1 MTKGP
6 APKPL
11 ERKRAA
17 GNPGHQKLPTAV
29 VALSPV
35 GFDTDPPVTLKDE
48 GRALWSSVVQY
59 ARPWLSHAD
68 LPMLAACCE
77 AIDRRHELIQIVAQE
92 GSILTTDK
100 GYKYQHPALGVIAT
114 TETQITKWFGM
125 LGLTPTDR
133 ARLGVAE
140 VKVVSKL
147 EELRAR
153 ART

>member
-1 MTKGP
+1 MKKGP
-6 APKPL
+6 APIPI
-11 ERKRAA
+11 ERKRLT
-17 GNPGHQKLPTAV
+17 GNPGHAKLPTAV
-29 VALSPV
+29 VALAPV
-35 GFDTDPPVTLKDE
+35 GFGTEAPVSLRAE
-48 GRALWSSVVQY
+48 GLALWTAVIEY

-77 AIDRRHELIQIVAQE
+77 AVDRRHELMTILAAE
-92 GSILTTDK
+92 GSIVSTDK
-100 GYKYQHPALGVIAT
+100 GYKYAHPALGAIAT
-114 TETQITKWFGM
+114 TEAQITKWYAM